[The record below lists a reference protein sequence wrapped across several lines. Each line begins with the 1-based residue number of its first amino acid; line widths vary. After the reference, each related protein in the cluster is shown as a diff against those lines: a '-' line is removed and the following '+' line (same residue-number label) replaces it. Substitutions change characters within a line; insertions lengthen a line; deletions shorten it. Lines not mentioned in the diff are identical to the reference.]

1 MNITREDVEFTITLL
16 PEDLHPED
24 ELFDAESAKWVH
36 DQLRAGNPWAWCC
49 VKVTAKFDRFEEDVY
64 LGVCSYESEEDFKAG
79 GYFVDL
85 CDEAFGNLQN
95 ELERVRDL
103 LS

>member
-1 MNITREDVEFTITLL
+1 MITTRDAVEFTITLL
-16 PEDLHPED
+16 PEDVSPED
-24 ELFDAESAKWVH
+24 MIDDAEVCKNIYE
-36 DQLRAGNPWAWCC
+36 QLNARGSWAWCC

-64 LGVCSYESEEDFKAG
+64 LGCCSYESEEDFKSG
-79 GYFVDL
+79 GYYDDL
-85 CDEAFGNLQN
+85 CDEAFENLQN